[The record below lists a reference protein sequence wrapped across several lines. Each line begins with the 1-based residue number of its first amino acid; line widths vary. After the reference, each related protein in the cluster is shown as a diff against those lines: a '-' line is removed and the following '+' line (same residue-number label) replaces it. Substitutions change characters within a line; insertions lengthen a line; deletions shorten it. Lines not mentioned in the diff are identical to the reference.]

1 MPTFPEL
8 ERLAEIGQLERLAP
22 TSREVRSLV
31 ASGAARLH
39 DAQKEE
45 LSADSRFDL
54 AYNAAHSLA
63 LAALRHAGYRSKNR
77 YVVFQALA
85 HTLGLPSEK
94 WRILA
99 KAHGER
105 NQLEY
110 QGEGEVDQRLLKDM
124 IAVASEVESLVV
136 ALIANSG

>member
-8 ERLAEIGQLERLAP
+8 EQLAEIGQLERLAP
-22 TSREVRSLV
+22 TSREVGSLV

-39 DAQKEE
+39 DARNDE

-77 YVVFQALA
+77 YVVFLALE
-85 HTLGLPSEK
+85 HTLGLPPEK

-105 NQLEY
+105 NRLEY
-110 QGEGEVDQRLLKDM
+110 EGEGEVDAQLLKEM
-124 IAVASEVESLVV
+124 IAVAGEVESLV
-136 ALIANSG
+136 AGLA